1 MERLGGPRRRR
12 HVERCASRRLASIV
26 EVGLASYRASVARF
40 RVQFCTTIVV
50 AAVLL
55 PAR

>member
-1 MERLGGPRRRR
+1 
-12 HVERCASRRLASIV
+12 LASIV